1 MRWRSINWRRLLR
14 RVIYRLMPASMFD
27 LLKFRAIQIID
38 NTIAVDILDYVSF
51 NPFCG
56 VNYVRT

>member
-1 MRWRSINWRRLLR
+1 
-14 RVIYRLMPASMFD
+14 MPGSMVN
-27 LLKFRAIQIID
+27 LLKFQAIQIID

>member
-1 MRWRSINWRRLLR
+1 
-14 RVIYRLMPASMFD
+14 MPGSMVN
-27 LLKFRAIQIID
+27 LLKFQVIQIID

-51 NPFCG
+51 NPTCG

>member
-1 MRWRSINWRRLLR
+1 MRWRCINWRRLLR
-14 RVIYRLMPASMFD
+14 RVIYRLMPGSMVN
-27 LLKFRAIQIID
+27 LLKFQVIQIID

-51 NPFCG
+51 NPSCG